1 MSVVSRMEDGVF
13 DHAIDINRF
22 EEGMKR
28 RTIGFLK
35 EMSDD
40 ISRLLSDSP
49 TLLQADRLNSLLG
62 QVDGVIADAHKSA
75 KVDMR
80 NQLIDFAPIEEKA
93 TTKIMNDS
101 LEADLFSPKMTS
113 MQLQAV
119 VDDSLIRGALG
130 SKWWDRLEE
139 NTKNKI
145 TKGIQLGI
153 AEGESM
159 SQIKTRLL
167 GKTTGQFETYEVGG
181 KTRRRMKRVGGWIQA
196 SNREAEAVIRTSVH
210 SVASNVRDKT
220 YLANLDVIDQ
230 IQSVAT
236 LDGRTTPICA
246 SYDGLRW
253 TADGH
258 KPVGGHGKAYLPT
271 PRHWNCRSTHVPVL
285 GELDKLDAIA
295 KTKGIKIPPATRA
308 SVQGKVPALTKMDD
322 WLLIQP
328 EVTQNKL
335 LGGVAKGDLYRK
347 GFGTFKVKDFTGR
360 RGDPLNIEDLRAK
373 FNILKVEAEK
383 PSVAV
388 GEKISPFGRHKGTF
402 NPDLMK
408 QGQKWRDSLT
418 DEQAKAIHD
427 NFTGEDYVPMR
438 AVMRGGTY
446 WPDQKNTL
454 DPRELRIDTS
464 SKIKLFDSEEDFNFW
479 VEKVDEFR
487 SGIETAPEF
496 EGVVFRGAKVNSVA
510 FQRKIGKLVKEGG
523 MNMPADSSATWDF
536 DTARSF
542 MRSST
547 ASDERQ
553 EFPILY
559 WYKQRTGKSVEMNS
573 SHSGEHEVII
583 RQQTRFDLVKV
594 HWDKKDWSSDEKKK
608 FKDFAE
614 RGGGLSQKDL
624 DELVII
630 ELEEI

>member
-22 EEGMKR
+22 EEGVKR

-75 KVDMR
+75 KVNMR

-101 LEADLFSPKMTS
+101 LEANLFSPKMTS

-159 SQIKTRLL
+159 SQIKRSLL

-210 SVASNVRDKT
+210 SVASSVRDKT

-236 LDGRTTPICA
+236 LDGRTTPICV

-258 KPVGGHGKAYLPT
+258 KPVGGHGKVYLAT

-295 KTKGIKIPPATRA
+295 KTKGIKIPPASRA
-308 SVQGKVPALTKMDD
+308 SVSGPVHGMKSMDD
-322 WLLIQP
+322 WLKTQDIP
-328 EVTQNKL
+328 TQNAL
-335 LGGVAKGDLYRK
+335 VGGAAKGTLYRTGK
-347 GFGTFKVKDFTGR
+347 IQLKDFTGR
-360 RGDPLNIEDLRAK
+360 RGDPISVEDLRAK

-383 PSVAV
+383 PSKAV
-388 GEKISPFGRHKGTF
+388 GEKISPFGRHKGTNKDINYEIRVAGNEWKETIYGDKREGVLNF
-402 NPDLMK
+402 TNTSYVKMRGIMRGYNADSLYTLRS
-408 QGQKWRDSLT
+408 GQK
-418 DEQAKAIHD
+418 E
-427 NFTGEDYVPMR
+427 
-438 AVMRGGTY
+438 
-446 WPDQKNTL
+446 
-454 DPRELRIDTS
+454 
-464 SKIKLFDSEEDFNFW
+464 KLFRDQADFDTNKKL
-479 VEKVDEFR
+479 VKDFR
-487 SGIETAPEF
+487 DALKTAPEY
-496 EGVVFRGAKVNSVA
+496 EGTVWRGATVSND
-510 FQRKIGKLVKEGG
+510 KLERILKKLEKNGT
-523 MNMPADSSATWDF
+523 MKMPADSSGTRKAETAT
-536 DTARSF
+536 SF
-542 MRSST
+542 LTQVNKREG
-547 ASDERQ
+547 DKR
-553 EFPILY
+553 ILY
-559 WYKQRTGKSVEMNS
+559 WFNQRSGKSIERAS
-573 SHSGEHEVII
+573 TFSKEQEVVIG
-583 RQQTRFDLVKV
+583 QKTRFDLVKIHRV
-594 HWDKKDWSSDEKKK
+594 DPDMPDTGTPFEQ
-608 FKDFAE
+608 FPEADI
-614 RGGGLSQKDL
+614 
-624 DELVII
+624 II

>member
-1 MSVVSRMEDGVF
+1 MSVVSRMEDGVY

-49 TLLQADRLNSLLG
+49 TMLQADRLNSLLG

-75 KVDMR
+75 KIDMR

-101 LEADLFSPKMTS
+101 LEANLFSPKMTS

-181 KTRRRMKRVGGWIQA
+181 KTRRRMKRVGGWIQV

-210 SVASNVRDKT
+210 SVASSVRDKT

-236 LDGRTTPICA
+236 LDGRTTPICV

-258 KPVGGHGKAYLPT
+258 KPVGGHGKVYLAT

-295 KTKGIKIPPATRA
+295 KTKGIKIPPASRA
-308 SVQGKVPALTKMDD
+308 SVSGPVHGMKSMDD
-322 WLLIQP
+322 WLKTQDIP
-328 EVTQNKL
+328 TQNAL
-335 LGGVAKGDLYRK
+335 VGGAAKGTLYRTGK
-347 GFGTFKVKDFTGR
+347 IQLKDFTGR
-360 RGDPLNIEDLRAK
+360 RGDPISVEDLRAK
-373 FNILKVEAEK
+373 LNILKVEAEK

-388 GEKISPFGRHKGTF
+388 GEKIGVGGRF
-402 NPDLMK
+402 NDQVKLEKAEQEWVKKM
-408 QGQKWRDSLT
+408 T
-418 DEQAKAIHD
+418 DEELASIKGWTTEDKFYNMRAIMRGDDRKTHRSLKKLSD
-427 NFTGEDYVPMR
+427 KDYDDYVTQ
-438 AVMRGGTY
+438 V
-446 WPDQKNTL
+446 K
-454 DPRELRIDTS
+454 S
-464 SKIKLFDSEEDFNFW
+464 FEEAL
-479 VEKVDEFR
+479 KK
-487 SGIETAPEF
+487 APEYDG
-496 EGVVFRGAKVNSVA
+496 EVYRGTAVSNNELDQILKRIEKNGSY
-510 FQRKIGKLVKEGG
+510 R
-523 MNMPADSSATWDF
+523 PTTHSSATRRQKTATTFAMKPTKEAF
-536 DTARSF
+536 DVG
-542 MRSST
+542 
-547 ASDERQ
+547 
-553 EFPILY
+553 EFNRVAFA
-559 WYKQRTGKSVEMNS
+559 YKQRTGKGINAA
-573 SHSGEHEVII
+573 
-583 RQQTRFDLVKV
+583 TR
-594 HWDKKDWSSDEKKK
+594 
-608 FKDFAE
+608 
-614 RGGGLSQKDL
+614 
-624 DELVII
+624 
-630 ELEEI
+630 

>member
-49 TLLQADRLNSLLG
+49 TMLQADRLNSLLG
-62 QVDGVIADAHKSA
+62 QVDGVIADAHRSA
-75 KVDMR
+75 KIDMR

-181 KTRRRMKRVGGWIQA
+181 KTRRRMKRVGGWIQS

-253 TADGH
+253 YADGH

-295 KTKGIKIPPATRA
+295 KTKGIKIPPASRA
-308 SVQGKVPALTKMDD
+308 SVSGPVQGMKSLDE
-322 WLLIQP
+322 WLKTQDIR
-328 EVTQNKL
+328 TQNAL
-335 LGGVAKGDLYRK
+335 VGGAAKGALYRTGK
-347 GFGTFKVKDFTGR
+347 IQLKDFTGR
-360 RGDPLNIEDLRAK
+360 RGDPISVEDLRAK

-388 GEKISPFGRHKGTF
+388 GEKISPFGRHKNLAQLKKAG
-402 NPDLMK
+402 D
-408 QGQKWRDSLT
+408 KWVRSLSGKDEMGVKLFTGNSYPQMRGIMRGYTVDSL
-418 DEQAKAIHD
+418 DQRRSNLKG
-427 NFTGEDYVPMR
+427 FGEEGRDKM
-438 AVMRGGTY
+438 
-446 WPDQKNTL
+446 
-454 DPRELRIDTS
+454 
-464 SKIKLFDSEEDFNFW
+464 
-479 VEKVDEFR
+479 FR
-487 SGIETAPEF
+487 SIESFERSKLDVKHFRNALKTAPEY
-496 EGVVFRGAKVNSVA
+496 EGTVWRGATVTSE
-510 FQRKIGKLVKEGG
+510 KLERILKKLKDTGT
-523 MNMPADSSATWDF
+523 MKMPADSSATRREN
-536 DTARSF
+536 TAKSF
-542 MRSST
+542 LTMGAGSEKRT
-547 ASDERQ
+547 EKRL
-553 EFPILY
+553 LY
-559 WYKQRTGKSVEMNS
+559 WFNQRSGKAIDRASEF
-573 SHSGEHEVII
+573 EKEEEVVI
-583 RQQTRFDLVKV
+583 RQKTRFDLKQIYNKKEGFRKDYDMDDEVK
-594 HWDKKDWSSDEKKK
+594 HDKSFEMFPDADI
-608 FKDFAE
+608 
-614 RGGGLSQKDL
+614 
-624 DELVII
+624 II

>member
-1 MSVVSRMEDGVF
+1 MTVASRMEDGVYS
-13 DHAIDINRF
+13 HAIDINRF

-40 ISRLLSDSP
+40 INRLLSDSP
-49 TLLQADRLNSLLG
+49 TLLQSDRMKSLLD
-62 QVDGVIADAHKSA
+62 QVDGVIADAHQTA

-80 NQLIDFAPIEEKA
+80 NQLLDFAPVEEKA

-167 GKTTGQFETYEVGG
+167 GKTTGEFETYEVGG
-181 KTRRRMKRVGGWIQA
+181 KTRRRMKRVGGWIQV

-210 SVASNVRDKT
+210 SVASSVRDKT

-230 IQSVAT
+230 VQSVAT

-258 KPVGGHGKAYLPT
+258 KPVGGHGKVYLAT

-285 GELDKLDAIA
+285 DELDKLDAIA

-308 SVQGKVPALTKMDD
+308 SMKGRLFEVHGMKSMDD
-322 WLLIQP
+322 WLKTQDIPIQNAL
-328 EVTQNKL
+328 V
-335 LGGVAKGDLYRK
+335 GGAAKGALYRTGK
-347 GFGTFKVKDFTGR
+347 IKLKDFTGR
-360 RGDPLNIEDLRAK
+360 RGDPISVEDLRAK
-373 FNILKVEAEK
+373 FNILKAEVEK

-388 GEKISPFGRHKGTF
+388 GEKISPFGRHTRTSEIEKAG
-402 NPDLMK
+402 N
-408 QGQKWRDSLT
+408 KWRESIYGDKREGVLMFTDDSYT
-418 DEQAKAIHD
+418 K
-427 NFTGEDYVPMR
+427 MR
-438 AVMRGGTY
+438 AIMRGY
-446 WPDQKNTL
+446 KVDSL
-454 DPRELRIDTS
+454 DPRLDETYGTDRRMFRDQADFDHN
-464 SKIKLFDSEEDFNFW
+464 KKLVKDFRGSL
-479 VEKVDEFR
+479 K
-487 SGIETAPEF
+487 TAPEF
-496 EGVVFRGAKVNSVA
+496 EGTAWRGVSVPDD
-510 FQRKIGKLVKEGG
+510 KLDRILKKLEKTGT
-523 MNMPADSSATWDF
+523 MKLRADSSATRRSK
-536 DTARSF
+536 TATNFLKSEGTTRTKK
-542 MRSST
+542 RV
-547 ASDERQ
+547 
-553 EFPILY
+553 LY
-559 WYKQRTGKSVEMNS
+559 WFNQRSGKSIERAS
-573 SHSGEHEVII
+573 TYSKEQEVVIE
-583 RQQTRFDLVKV
+583 QKTRFDLVKV
-594 HWDKKDWSSDEKKK
+594 HRIADEVNLNE
-608 FKDFAE
+608 DGE
-614 RGGGLSQKDL
+614 RAFDMFP
-624 DELVII
+624 DADIII